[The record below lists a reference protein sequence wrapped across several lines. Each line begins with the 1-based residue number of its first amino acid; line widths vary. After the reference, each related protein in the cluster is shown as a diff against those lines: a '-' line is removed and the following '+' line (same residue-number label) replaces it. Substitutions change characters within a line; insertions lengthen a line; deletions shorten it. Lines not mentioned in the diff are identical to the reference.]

1 MKIIILAATEIE
13 LQLIKKNIQNK
24 NNSILFKVHG
34 VGILS
39 STFFISNICQLK
51 PDLMIQCGIAGANHT
66 NLNLGETVIVE
77 NDIIE
82 IGAESKED
90 ILDMFDLKLEEANHF
105 PFSNTLLPCP
115 FLENKFLQYKHVNAL
130 TVAVNAGTKTTIEKR
145 IKKFK
150 ADIETMEGAALHY
163 VCLQNNIPFLQ
174 IRTISNYVEIRNK
187 DNWNI
192 PLALQKNADA
202 VLDILSLILK
212 DNNEI

>member
-1 MKIIILAATEIE
+1 M
-13 LQLIKKNIQNK
+13 
-24 NNSILFKVHG
+24 
-34 VGILS
+34 
-39 STFFISNICQLK
+39 
-51 PDLMIQCGIAGANHT
+51 
-66 NLNLGETVIVE
+66 
-77 NDIIE
+77 
-82 IGAESKED
+82 
-90 ILDMFDLKLEEANHF
+90 
-105 PFSNTLLPCP
+105 
-115 FLENKFLQYKHVNAL
+115 QYKHVNAL